1 MKYNEATKRGT
12 EMMMKNLKSHLE
24 NEEKE
29 GRVAVGIIA
38 VTVEPFGAG
47 TVILTDKN
55 IENALAE
62 MGYIDEGEILTL
74 LQNHG
79 KKIIYLKKCWNKEKT
94 LNLLSF
100 MMVLHMP
107 MGIFI

>member
-79 KKIIYLKKCWNKEKT
+79 KKINRGIRKKLSKGLPRVIEKMNSEED
-94 LNLLSF
+94 L
-100 MMVLHMP
+100 
-107 MGIFI
+107 

>member
-1 MKYNEATKRGT
+1 MKYNEATKKRI

-24 NEEKE
+24 NEEEE

-38 VTVEPFGAG
+38 VTVEPFGTG
-47 TVILTDKN
+47 TVVLTDRN
-55 IENALAE
+55 IENALVE

-79 KKIIYLKKCWNKEKT
+79 KKINRGIRKKLSKGLSRVIEKMNSEED
-94 LNLLSF
+94 L
-100 MMVLHMP
+100 
-107 MGIFI
+107 

>member
-38 VTVEPFGAG
+38 VTVEPFGAR

-79 KKIIYLKKCWNKEKT
+79 KKINRGIRKKLSKGLPRVIEKMNSEED
-94 LNLLSF
+94 L
-100 MMVLHMP
+100 
-107 MGIFI
+107 

>member
-1 MKYNEATKRGT
+1 MKYNEATKRGI

-24 NEEKE
+24 NEEEE

-47 TVILTDKN
+47 TVVLTDRN
-55 IENALAE
+55 IENALVE

-74 LQNHG
+74 LQNHSKEINRG
-79 KKIIYLKKCWNKEKT
+79 IRKKLSKGLPRVIEKMNSEED
-94 LNLLSF
+94 L
-100 MMVLHMP
+100 
-107 MGIFI
+107 

>member
-1 MKYNEATKRGT
+1 MKYNEATKKRI

-24 NEEKE
+24 NEEEE

-47 TVILTDKN
+47 TVVLTDRN
-55 IENALAE
+55 IENALVE

-79 KKIIYLKKCWNKEKT
+79 KKINRGIRKK
-94 LNLLSF
+94 LSKGLSRVIKK
-100 MMVLHMP
+100 MNSEEDL
-107 MGIFI
+107 